1 MVKFKGLLGSNL
13 TLMGISHCCELV
25 PFEFE
30 IDSLSKVCVKSSA
43 IFALFSSGR
52 LEVGKEM
59 HSSGR
64 LEVGKEMH
72 LERKNDENR
81 ERKLNVLLL
90 KRKVLI
96 GHSTL
101 LDFYVF
107 LCCCFFL
114 CFLF

>member
-1 MVKFKGLLGSNL
+1 MLASNL

-43 IFALFSSGR
+43 RFALFSSGR

-72 LERKNDENR
+72 LERKNEENR

-101 LDFYVF
+101 LDFYALFV
-107 LCCCFFL
+107 LLFFL

>member
-1 MVKFKGLLGSNL
+1 
-13 TLMGISHCCELV
+13 MGISHCCELV

-59 HSSGR
+59 
-64 LEVGKEMH
+64 L
-72 LERKNDENR
+72 LERKNGENR

-90 KRKVLI
+90 RRKVLI

-101 LDFYVF
+101 LVW
-107 LCCCFFL
+107 
-114 CFLF
+114 

>member
-1 MVKFKGLLGSNL
+1 MLASNL

-43 IFALFSSGR
+43 SFALFFSSGR

-72 LERKNDENR
+72 LERKNEENR

-101 LDFYVF
+101 LDFYALFV
-107 LCCCFFL
+107 LLFFL

>member
-1 MVKFKGLLGSNL
+1 
-13 TLMGISHCCELV
+13 MGISHCCELV

-72 LERKNDENR
+72 LERKNEENR

-90 KRKVLI
+90 RRKDLI
-96 GHSTL
+96 GHKDTGTQRHR
-101 LDFYVF
+101 DTKTQERHNDTGGTQ
-107 LCCCFFL
+107 
-114 CFLF
+114 

>member
-1 MVKFKGLLGSNL
+1 
-13 TLMGISHCCELV
+13 MGISHCCELV

-59 HSSGR
+59 H
-64 LEVGKEMH
+64 
-72 LERKNDENR
+72 LERKNNENR
-81 ERKLNVLLL
+81 ERKLDVLLL

-96 GHSTL
+96 GHPTL
-101 LDFYVF
+101 LEF
-107 LCCCFFL
+107 LCFCVFL